1 MAYRGRNSKNVEKW
15 RRSCLRKVA
24 YDSIEKL
31 RNGAK
36 RLSEHFGDRVA
47 VHGYFCM
54 HCGKYHL
61 TTRDYTEEEK
71 RRTDNLIF

>member
-1 MAYRGRNSKNVEKW
+1 MEYRRRKSDNVEKW
-15 RRSCLRKVA
+15 RKSCLKKVA

-31 RNGAK
+31 RKGAE
-36 RLSEHFGDRVA
+36 RLSGHFGDRVA